1 MCSLKN
7 AEARDYLLDTL
18 YELANQTNH
27 LFVSTDPFGNILS
40 VLEGSNGPDNALLV
54 SSHYDT
60 VCLSPGKAILMIRS
74 EIFRL
79 GLDD

>member
-7 AEARDYLLDTL
+7 VEARDYLLSTL
-18 YELANQTNH
+18 NELANQTKN
-27 LFVSTDPFGNILS
+27 LFVSSDDFGNVLS

-60 VCLSPGKAILMIRS
+60 VLLSPGTLEK
-74 EIFRL
+74 
-79 GLDD
+79 